1 MAKHGRIATTD
12 GRESAVEATASSDGA
27 TMAIGGMTAPATA
40 VSMLPMADPLP
51 LDSPRRAPYIGA
63 VVHYHDR
70 TNRSTVEAPVLM
82 PVKASIIIG
91 LVADEEGQPADR
103 VNLMVFYDT
112 TTSILKRPRCDTPTY
127 GGWSWIPEA
136 NDA

>member
-63 VVHYHDR
+63 VVHYH
-70 TNRSTVEAPVLM
+70 
-82 PVKASIIIG
+82 
-91 LVADEEGQPADR
+91 ADR